1 MIRQSRKNFDFKFI
15 VKTVFFSCFI
25 LLAAIQT
32 AHAAEATSGT
42 PTSSNSDLTSGTKEC
57 EIDDK
62 NSKKIAEQAN
72 KELIIMKSKYD
83 EYENLLNAMR
93 NTKDTQIC
101 FTPSLLDFQLGDK
114 QSLSGKVWQA
124 FKGFIKTNID
134 VAKIIYKSITTS
146 DLSFNANDAAGA
158 VIGAK
163 YVPALQNNFDILD
176 KKLKDTSIDIK
187 SHIQDVNSAKHG
199 YESNLQERIIE
210 TRKAQE
216 SQDKEKIADAKAH
229 YEALKA
235 KIDILNDC
243 QKAFNKVMNP
253 RRAFSTSRNNAHQYL
268 TTLSGN
274 VESQCTCNA
283 STGELLSCEV
293 KDDTFQEDDINDSNC
308 KQLNEY
314 EADFTFCPICGI
326 FETILKA
333 DQKLSGGAFDALSSA
348 LIKLVLLG
356 FSIFIGYQ
364 VLMLIGSPAKQTIG
378 KFLNTILLQGFK
390 VALAVGLLEMPNT
403 VYELGLTPLIE
414 SGFEFGLSLIPSDS
428 QGVIEEFAGKYNS
441 FDQGNNLLTADFLQ
455 KVMGAVEGY
464 NAKTATFPAIGRSL
478 YCNSWENRIWNVIPH
493 WQMMIEGILIFAF
506 GLMIMLAVGFYLLDI
521 AIHLGVI
528 ACLIPF
534 LIACWPF
541 KQTSGY
547 TKTGWNMILNVCFRF
562 IMMGVLL
569 ASVIELIKAALE
581 AGIDKGQLET
591 WLNSN
596 DTDALEAAMSIN
608 SLQMLVLLVC
618 CMISMKLVSQLSSV
632 TNRFASGGVPTKDMG
647 SKLGGAAASAATAVA
662 KPAALKGGKAIAS
675 AGGAMAEAAGVKGA
689 MQAAGNEIVGGIKN
703 IAGQVGIGSK
713 AKTADGR
720 NNGGNP
726 TPPGGGGNSS
736 GGGNSGGGNPTPPDG
751 GSGSGNSGGS
761 NG

>member
-1 MIRQSRKNFDFKFI
+1 MIRQGRKNFDFYFI
-15 VKTVFFSCFI
+15 VKTVFFSCFL

-32 AHAAEATSGT
+32 AHAAETAASGT
-42 PTSSNSDLTSGTKEC
+42 PASSNSGLTSGTKEC
-57 EIDDK
+57 EIKDK
-62 NSKKIAEQAN
+62 SSLKLAEQAN
-72 KELIIMKSKYD
+72 KELIAMKSKYD
-83 EYENLLNAMR
+83 EYEKLLNAMR
-93 NTKDTQIC
+93 NNKDTQIC
-101 FTPSLLDFQLGDK
+101 FTPSQLDFRLGDK
-114 QSLSGKVWQA
+114 QTLRGKAWQA
-124 FKGFIKTNID
+124 LKGFIKTNID
-134 VAKIIYKSITTS
+134 AAKIIYKSMTTS

-158 VIGAK
+158 EVGGAILPELK
-163 YVPALQNNFDILD
+163 TSFEALD

-187 SHIQDVNSAKHG
+187 SHIQDVTSAKHE
-199 YESNLQERIIE
+199 YEGNLPDRIE
-210 TRKAQE
+210 E
-216 SQDKEKIADAKAH
+216 SQNAKTEDEIADAKAH

-253 RRAFSTSRNNAHQYL
+253 RRAFSTSRDRAHQYL

-293 KDDTFQEDDINDSNC
+293 QDDTFEEDDINDSNC

-333 DQKLSGGAFDALSSA
+333 DQKLSGGAFDALSGA
-348 LIKLVLLG
+348 LVKLVLLG

-378 KFLNTILLQGFK
+378 KFLNTILIQGFK

-428 QGVIEEFAGKYNS
+428 TGVIEEFAGKYNS

-478 YCNSWENRIWNVIPH
+478 YCNSWENLIWNVVPH

-581 AGIDKGQLET
+581 AGLDKGQLET

-596 DTDALEAAMSIN
+596 DTDALEDAMSIN

-632 TNRFASGGVPTKDMG
+632 TDRFAGGGVPTGDMG
-647 SKLGGAAASAATAVA
+647 AKLGGTAASAVTAAA

-689 MQAAGNEIVGGIKN
+689 AQAVGNKVSNGIKN
-703 IAGQVGIGSK
+703 IAGKAGVGSQ
-713 AKTADGR
+713 AKIAGGR
-720 NNGGNP
+720 NNGGGAAQPSSGGGNP
-726 TPPGGGGNSS
+726 TPSS
-736 GGGNSGGGNPTPPDG
+736 GGGNSGGGNPPPPG
-751 GSGSGNSGGS
+751 GGGNSGGS
-761 NG
+761 KD